1 MLRQP
6 STHAGLNH
14 RSLET
19 DTREFHHVSEMMRY
33 RLRARV
39 ADERGFTLIELL
51 VVIILVGILAAIA
64 LAVFLNQEDKGRD
77 SSAKSNVNNLVHEVQ
92 ACNAGRQTS
101 DDFRDC
107 DSIGEL
113 GQTGLPVSTLPPDE
127 IATGDCT
134 GPGGTDPATPEG
146 EVRVLR
152 AGMDCF
158 VVIGTSKS
166 GNVFWYIK
174 HNGGDFT
181 RDCTTRGVNGCRA
194 DGQWAG

>member
-6 STHAGLNH
+6 STHAGLH
-14 RSLET
+14 DRPLET
-19 DTREFHHVSEMMRY
+19 DPCDLDHEARMMRQ
-33 RLRARV
+33 RLRERV
-39 ADERGFTLIELL
+39 AGERGFTLIELL
-51 VVIILVGILAAIA
+51 VVMVLVGILAAIA

-77 SSAKSNVNNLVHEVQ
+77 ASAKSNVNNLVHEVQ
-92 ACNAGRQTS
+92 ACNAGREAT

-107 DSIGEL
+107 DSAAEL
-113 GQTGLPVSTLPPDE
+113 GQTGLPMSTLPADE
-127 IATGDCT
+127 IAGGDCT
-134 GPGGTDPATPEG
+134 GPGGGDPATPAG
-146 EVRVLR
+146 QVRVLR
-152 AGMDCF
+152 AGQDCF

-174 HNGGDFT
+174 HDGGDFT